1 MLFLLVVVSEL
12 TCPSNCKYNIKN
24 AHITLTRNTHQD
36 RNTHTQHTHTHT
48 HITHTHTHTSHN
60 PRRKQQRCHSLDTLM
75 TNKKRKEPHI
85 ETTRIHSLPL
95 LSSVPT
101 IAQRS
106 PNDRPPRP
114 STYAFSFLNVFQN
127 HRGMSRQHLHCV
139 QIRFLDQHQSVCGFP
154 SIF

>member
-1 MLFLLVVVSEL
+1 MDREEKSVLFLLVVVSEL

-36 RNTHTQHTHTHT
+36 RNTHTTHPHPHTH
-48 HITHTHTHTSHN
+48 HTHTHTSHN
-60 PRRKQQRCHSLDTLM
+60 PRRKQQRCHSLDTWM

-85 ETTRIHSLPL
+85 GTTRIHSLPL

-106 PNDRPPRP
+106 PNDRPTIVHHDHQLTP
-114 STYAFSFLNVFQN
+114 FL
-127 HRGMSRQHLHCV
+127 S
-139 QIRFLDQHQSVCGFP
+139 
-154 SIF
+154 